1 MIKIKPVLSFQN
13 KLALVKYYTKGIINM
28 SNAKDVV
35 IVGAAR
41 TAIGTYG
48 GALKDVTACELG
60 AIAVKEAFARAG
72 VAPEQAG
79 QIVFGNVLHT
89 EARDMYVSRVVGVN
103 AGMAKESAALT
114 LNRLC
119 GSGLQAIVTAANAI
133 QLGDTEIAV
142 GGGVESMSRALYA
155 TQAARWGAR
164 MGDIAMID
172 MMVGALSDPFG
183 GGHMGVTAENVAAQF
198 GITREAQDAFALES
212 QRRAVAAIAAG
223 HFKSQIVP
231 VELKTR
237 KGVTLF
243 DTDEHPKADTTLESL
258 AKLRPAFKKENGTV
272 TAGNASGLNDGA
284 AACVL
289 MEAGAASRA
298 GLTPL
303 ARLVSYAVA
312 GVDPSIMG
320 TGPIP
325 AVKLA
330 LKRAGLSLNDMH
342 VIESNEAFAAQSL
355 GVCKGLDLDPARA
368 NPNGGAIALGH
379 PLGASGAIITIKCLY
394 ELIRTNQRYGLITM
408 CIGGGQGIAA
418 IIERL

>member
-1 MIKIKPVLSFQN
+1 
-13 KLALVKYYTKGIINM
+13 M
-28 SNAKDVV
+28 SNTKDVV

-48 GALKDVTACELG
+48 GMLKDFSACDLG
-60 AIAVKEAFARAG
+60 EIVVKEAFSRAHIDP
-72 VAPEQAG
+72 AEAG
-79 QIVFGNVLHT
+79 QIVFGNVIHC
-89 EARDMYVSRVVGVN
+89 EPRDMYVSRVVGIN
-103 AGMAKESAALT
+103 AGMSKESAALT

-133 QLGDTEIAV
+133 QLGDTDIAV
-142 GGGVESMSRALYA
+142 GGGVETMSRSLYA
-155 TQAARWGAR
+155 VPDARWGAR
-164 MGDIAMID
+164 MGDISMID

-183 GGHMGVTAENVAAQF
+183 AGHMGITAENVAEKF
-198 GITREAQDAFALES
+198 GISREEQDAFALES

-231 VELKTR
+231 VEIKSR
-237 KGVTLF
+237 KGTVQF
-243 DTDEHPKADTTLESL
+243 DTDEHPKAEATMESL
-258 AKLRPAFKKENGTV
+258 AKLKPAFRKEGGTV
-272 TAGNASGLNDGA
+272 TAGNASGINDGA

-289 MEAGAASRA
+289 MEAGAAERA
-298 GLTPL
+298 GLKPL
-303 ARLVSYAVA
+303 ARLVSYGVA

-325 AVKLA
+325 AVQLA
-330 LKRAGLSLNDMH
+330 LKRAGLALNDMD

-355 GVCKGLDLDPARA
+355 GVCRGLDLNPART

-379 PLGASGAIITIKCLY
+379 PLGATGAIITIKCLY
-394 ELIRTNQRYGLITM
+394 ELMRTGKRYGLITM

-418 IIERL
+418 IIERN

>member
-1 MIKIKPVLSFQN
+1 MAN
-13 KLALVKYYTKGIINM
+13 R
-28 SNAKDVV
+28 DVV
-35 IVGAAR
+35 FVGAAR
-41 TAIGTYG
+41 TAIGTFG
-48 GALKDVTACELG
+48 GSLKDISACDLG
-60 AIAVKEAFARAG
+60 AIAVKEAFARAK
-72 VAPEQAG
+72 VDPAQAG
-79 QIVFGNVLHT
+79 QIVLGNVIHT
-89 EARDMYVSRVVGVN
+89 EPRDMYVSRVVGIN

-133 QLGDTEIAV
+133 QLGDTDIAV
-142 GGGVESMSRALYA
+142 GGGVETMSRAPYS
-155 TQAARWGAR
+155 TPAARWGVR
-164 MGDIAMID
+164 MGDFKMID

-183 GGHMGVTAENVAAQF
+183 AGHMGITAENVAEKY
-198 GITREAQDAFALES
+198 GITREEQDAFAVES
-212 QRRAVAAIAAG
+212 QRKALAAIEAG
-223 HFKSQIVP
+223 YFKSQIVP
-231 VELKTR
+231 VEIKDR

-243 DTDEHPKADTTLESL
+243 DTDEHPKAGTTLESL
-258 AKLRPAFKKENGTV
+258 AKLKPAFKKEGGTV

-312 GVDPSIMG
+312 GVEPSIMG

-325 AVKLA
+325 AVQLA
-330 LKRAGLSLNDMH
+330 LKRAGLSLNDID

-355 GVCKGLDLDPARA
+355 GVCRGLDLDPART

-379 PLGASGAIITIKCLY
+379 PLGASGAIITVKCMY
-394 ELIRTNQRYGLITM
+394 ELIRTNKRYGLITM

-418 IIERL
+418 VIERI

>member
-1 MIKIKPVLSFQN
+1 MN
-13 KLALVKYYTKGIINM
+13 
-28 SNAKDVV
+28 NARDVV
-35 IVGAAR
+35 FVGAAR
-41 TAIGTYG
+41 TAIGTFG
-48 GALKDVTACELG
+48 GALKDMPAADLG

-72 VAPEQAG
+72 IDPAQAG
-79 QIVFGNVLHT
+79 QIVFGNVIHC
-89 EARDMYVSRVVGVN
+89 EPRDMYVSRVVGLN

-133 QLGDTEIAV
+133 QLGDADIAI
-142 GGGVESMSRALYA
+142 GGGVETMSRAPYS
-155 TQAARWGAR
+155 TQTARWGAR
-164 MGDIAMID
+164 MGDFKMID

-183 GGHMGVTAENVAAQF
+183 AGHMGITAENIAEQF
-198 GITREAQDAFALES
+198 SISRAEQDAFAAES
-212 QRRAVAAIAAG
+212 QRRAIAAIAAG

-231 VELKTR
+231 VEIKGR

-243 DTDEHPKADTTLESL
+243 DTDEHPKAETTVETL
-258 AKLRPAFKKENGTV
+258 AKLKPAFKKEGGSV

-289 MEAGAASRA
+289 MEAGAAARA

-312 GVDPSIMG
+312 GVEPSIMG

-330 LKRAGLSLNDMH
+330 LKRAGLALADMD

-355 GVCKGLDLDPARA
+355 GVCKGLDLDPSRT

-394 ELIRTNQRYGLITM
+394 ELIRTNKRYGLITM

-418 IIERL
+418 VIERL

>member
-1 MIKIKPVLSFQN
+1 MAQ
-13 KLALVKYYTKGIINM
+13 ARE
-28 SNAKDVV
+28 VV
-35 IVGAAR
+35 VVGAAR
-41 TAIGTYG
+41 TAIGTFG
-48 GALKDVTACELG
+48 GSLKDIAASEL
-60 AIAVKEAFARAG
+60 ATIAVKAAIARAG
-72 VAPEQAG
+72 IEAG
-79 QIVFGNVLHT
+79 SAQQIVLGNVIQCDP
-89 EARDMYVSRVVGVN
+89 RDMYVSRVAGIH

-133 QLGDTEIAV
+133 QLGDADVAI
-142 GGGVESMSRALYA
+142 GGGVETMSRAPYNL
-155 TQAARWGAR
+155 TAARWGAR
-164 MGDIAMID
+164 MGDTGAVD
-172 MMVGALSDPFG
+172 MMLGALNDPFG
-183 GGHMGVTAENVAAQF
+183 GGHMGITAENVAKLY
-198 GITREAQDAFALES
+198 GISRDEQDRFAADS
-212 QRRAVAAIAAG
+212 QRKALAAIEAG

-237 KGVTLF
+237 KGVIAF
-243 DTDEHPKADTTLESL
+243 DTDEHPKAGTTVESL
-258 AKLRPAFKKENGTV
+258 SGLRPAFLKENGTV

-289 MEAGAASRA
+289 MEAGAAARA
-298 GLTPL
+298 GAKPL

-312 GVDPSIMG
+312 GVDPSLMG

-330 LKRAGLSLNDMH
+330 LQRAGLKLDRMD

-355 GVCKGLDLDPARA
+355 GVCRGLDLDPART

-394 ELIRTNQRYGLITM
+394 ELERVQKRYGLVTM

-418 IIERL
+418 IVERA

>member
-1 MIKIKPVLSFQN
+1 MN
-13 KLALVKYYTKGIINM
+13 
-28 SNAKDVV
+28 NARDVV
-35 IVGAAR
+35 FVGAAR
-41 TAIGTYG
+41 TAIGTFG
-48 GALKDVTACELG
+48 GALKDMPAADLG

-72 VAPEQAG
+72 IDPAQAG
-79 QIVFGNVLHT
+79 QIVFGNVIHC
-89 EARDMYVSRVVGVN
+89 EPRDMYVSRVVGLN

-133 QLGDTEIAV
+133 QLGDADIAV
-142 GGGVESMSRALYA
+142 GGGVETMSRAPYS
-155 TQAARWGAR
+155 TQTARWGAR
-164 MGDIAMID
+164 MGDFKMID

-183 GGHMGVTAENVAAQF
+183 AGHMGITAENIAEQF
-198 GITREAQDAFALES
+198 SISRAEQDAFAAES
-212 QRRAVAAIAAG
+212 QRRAIAAIAAG
-223 HFKSQIVP
+223 HFKSQIIP
-231 VELKTR
+231 VEIKGR

-243 DTDEHPKADTTLESL
+243 DTDEHPKAETTVETL
-258 AKLRPAFKKENGTV
+258 AKLKPAFKKEGGSV

-289 MEAGAASRA
+289 MEAGAAARA

-312 GVDPSIMG
+312 GVEPSIMG

-330 LKRAGLSLNDMH
+330 LKRAGLALADMD

-355 GVCKGLDLDPARA
+355 GVCKGLDLDPSRT

-394 ELIRTNQRYGLITM
+394 ELIRTNKRYGLITM

-418 IIERL
+418 VIERL